1 MNNSGSDHRF
11 LNDALTLEEAERAE
25 RAEWLQWRRGGL
37 GGSDI
42 AGVLGL
48 SPWSS
53 PWSVWADK
61 VINRT
66 DDNEAADAYDAAAI
80 QAWGGHAY
88 LNQAVA

>member
-61 VINRT
+61 VINRST
-66 DDNEAADAYDAAAI
+66 I
-80 QAWGGHAY
+80 AWPA
-88 LNQAVA
+88 NQPIERQVRRP